1 MSTREVEPA
10 AAARPEPPAESVREG
25 ALKEAAGVAKG
36 SGIAMAGALINRGL
50 RLVNTWQL
58 SNALGVYY
66 FGLYTSV
73 TTIVNILAY
82 FGPLGMNSGV
92 VLFGSRYLGSGER
105 DRLKGALLA
114 CFGLAALSG
123 TILSGLY
130 IAAALLYPWSA
141 EKAELGALLPYGAL
155 SITAWAVLLVA
166 VNALRVARDARAQ
179 TSVYNITLPVL
190 LTTLS
195 VAATAAGFGVR
206 GALLAFGVAHLL
218 TFGEAMLRFWRHFGP
233 VLRDRA
239 VVAQLELGPLLRF
252 SIPESLSSMLFRLT
266 QWMDQLLLTAQS
278 TPDQVGI
285 YKVASAM
292 AMLGSVPAAALSS
305 IFNATAAELLY
316 LDKRAQLDHVL
327 KLVTRWIIAT
337 ASAVTIGII
346 LGQDLVYAMFQPEY
360 AAGATSLV
368 ALLIGQLVFTACVP
382 ATALIPMSGMARLN
396 LLNGAAATLL
406 NFGLNLVMIP
416 RYGALGSSVATM
428 ITLVLWSGWRVWQ
441 VKRLLSCFPLTWG
454 SAGVMLVAVLGAWGV
469 REALS
474 AYGLVVHGLAA
485 VLVPLAFLAALWR
498 LGHTPDDDVILRPLT
513 KKLRRVLGMKAKG

>member
-1 MSTREVEPA
+1 MSP
-10 AAARPEPPAESVREG
+10 RPEERPGPTAGGG
-25 ALKEAAGVAKG
+25 ALEEAASVAKG

-50 RLVNTWQL
+50 RLINTWQL
-58 SNALGVYY
+58 SGALGVYH

-73 TTIVNILAY
+73 TTVVNILSY
-82 FGPLGMNSGV
+82 FGPLGTNSGV
-92 VLFGSRYLGSGER
+92 VLFGSRYLGSG
-105 DRLKGALLA
+105 DNGRLKGALLA

-123 TILSGLY
+123 TALSAVY
-130 IAAALLYPWSA
+130 IAAALLWPWSA
-141 EKAELGALLPYGAL
+141 EKAELGALLPWGAL
-155 SITAWAVLLVA
+155 SITAWSVLLVA

-206 GALLAFGVAHLL
+206 GALLAFGLAHLL
-218 TFGEAMLRFWRHFGP
+218 TFGEAMVRFWRHFGP
-233 VLRDRA
+233 VLRDRSIRA
-239 VVAQLELGPLLRF
+239 ELELGPLLRF

-266 QWMDQLLLTAQS
+266 QWMDQLQLTVQS

-292 AMLGSVPAAALSS
+292 AMVGSVPAAALSS

-316 LDKRAQLDHVL
+316 LDQKDKLDRVL
-327 KLVTRWIIAT
+327 KVVTRWIVA
-337 ASAVTIGII
+337 AGSAVTIGIV

-396 LLNGAAATLL
+396 LINGVSATLL
-406 NFGLNLVMIP
+406 NLGLNTFLIP
-416 RYGALGSSVATM
+416 RWGSLGASVATM
-428 ITLVLWSGWRVWQ
+428 ITLILWSGWRVAQ
-441 VKRLLSCFPLTWG
+441 VWKMLDCFPLTWG
-454 SAGVMLVAVLGAWGV
+454 SLGVMVVSVAGAWGV
-469 REALS
+469 RLALTP
-474 AYGLVVHGLAA
+474 YGLVVHGLAA
-485 VLVPLAFLAALWR
+485 TLLPLAFLALLWR
-498 LGHTPDDDVILRPLT
+498 VGRSEEDEIILAPLT
-513 KKLRRVLGMKAKG
+513 RKLRRVFGRR